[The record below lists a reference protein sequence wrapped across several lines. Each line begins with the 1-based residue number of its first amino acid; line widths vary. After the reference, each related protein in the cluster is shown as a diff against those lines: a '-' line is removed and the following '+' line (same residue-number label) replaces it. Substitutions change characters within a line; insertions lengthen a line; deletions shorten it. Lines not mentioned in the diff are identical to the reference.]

1 MSLARRCHSGL
12 CPGITRRCRATG
24 LRRTLDAARVVGARV
39 GVAPIN
45 VALIDVAL
53 IDMTPVNTT
62 LLDMTLTTARR
73 NVLGAAR
80 QATRRIVP
88 ISATVSA
95 GGACRRATV
104 HAHAR
109 VRMFVSYLSRR

>member
-45 VALIDVAL
+45 VALIDMA
-53 IDMTPVNTT
+53 
-62 LLDMTLTTARR
+62 LTTARR

-80 QATRRIVP
+80 QAARGIVP
-88 ISATVSA
+88 ISATMSSTVSA
-95 GGACRRATV
+95 GGVCRRAAV